1 MSGYVGDRAR
11 RRRRNIILFTF
22 FSFMFVILYYILPLF
37 KLSALEPTD
46 NLLPSEQEI
55 KFPVINNTIE
65 ELELQIFD
73 KDQKIIFRNR
83 QIEKF
88 KEKIDILSLQNKNL
102 LKSVEDL
109 KNYINKPI
117 NEESIQNKN
126 KMIKIQKNFKD
137 IIAQLKIENKNLVNE
152 IKKNKSKNNIINKE
166 YKLIF
171 SNNLKLKS
179 YNEENVKKI
188 KDLEDIIDQQ
198 ILIIKLLKN
207 KNPHS

>member
-1 MSGYVGDRAR
+1 M
-11 RRRRNIILFTF
+11 
-22 FSFMFVILYYILPLF
+22 
-37 KLSALEPTD
+37 
-46 NLLPSEQEI
+46 PSEQEI
-55 KFPVINNTIE
+55 KFPIINNTIE

-73 KDQKIIFRNR
+73 KDQKIVFRNR

-102 LKSVEDL
+102 LKSIEDL

-126 KMIKIQKNFKD
+126 KMIKIKKNFKD

-179 YNEENVKKI
+179 YNEENIKKI
-188 KDLEDIIDQQ
+188 KDLEDLIDQQ

-207 KNPHS
+207 KNPHD